1 MNLVSS
7 LLMDDVKFLGL
18 LRVKN
23 LLSGNLYDELQLAEK
38 TKAQKAT
45 LFLDKVIDR
54 AIGIGEFEP
63 LNKLLTV
70 MSDEEYLNDPLL
82 KQLANNIKQEL
93 DNESSLITMNSTG
106 Q

>member
-1 MNLVSS
+1 MK
-7 LLMDDVKFLGL
+7 LMSMGDVIFLGL
-18 LRVKN
+18 LREKN
-23 LLSGNLYDELQLAEK
+23 LLPGNLYDELQLAER

-45 LFLDKVIDR
+45 LFLDKVIDP

-70 MSDEEYLNDPLL
+70 MSDEEYLNDPQL
-82 KQLANNIKQEL
+82 KQLANNIKQKL
-93 DNESSLITMNSTG
+93 DKESSLIAMNSTG

>member
-1 MNLVSS
+1 MKLMSS
-7 LLMDDVKFLGL
+7 LSMDDAIFLGL
-18 LRVKN
+18 LREKN
-23 LLSGNLYDELQLAEK
+23 LLPGNLNDKIQAER

-70 MSDEEYLNDPLL
+70 MSDEEYLNDLQL
-82 KQLANNIKQEL
+82 KQLANNIKQKL
-93 DNESSLITMNSTG
+93 DKESSLITMNSTG